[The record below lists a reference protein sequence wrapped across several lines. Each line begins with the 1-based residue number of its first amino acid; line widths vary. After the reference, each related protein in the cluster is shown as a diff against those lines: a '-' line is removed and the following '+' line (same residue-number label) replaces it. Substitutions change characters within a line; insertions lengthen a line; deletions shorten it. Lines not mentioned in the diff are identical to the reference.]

1 MKAYILILLEAYH
14 GKITTHACPYTSY
27 GKALAGLQAQY
38 RYDKE
43 SMSEYEE
50 VADESEKDED
60 GAVIGYE
67 IYGKGC
73 RMDNMCKAS
82 IQEVII

>member
-1 MKAYILILLEAYH
+1 MKVYVVNYLEIYH
-14 GKITTHACPYTSY
+14 GKIITHAYPYTSY
-27 GKALAGLQAQY
+27 GEALAGLQAQY

-50 VADESEKDED
+50 VVDRPEKDEN

-67 IYGKGC
+67 VYGKGC

-82 IQEVII
+82 IQEVI